1 MFDTKERGTFRYR
14 EMSVAAALEM
24 PEVTDD
30 MDEKTKARTGHER
43 IGHVLC
49 NCLLDDSGGRLFA
62 SPQEALAGIPASK
75 WQEAVEVFADIMRM
89 SGMWTEP
96 DEKNG

>member
-1 MFDTKERGTFRYR
+1 MLDTKERGNFRYR
-14 EMSVAAALEM
+14 EMSVAAALSM
-24 PEVTDD
+24 PEVAPDA
-30 MDEKTKARTGHER
+30 DEKTKACAVQDR

-49 NCLLDDSGGRLFA
+49 HCLIDDSGERLFA
-62 SPQEALAGIPASK
+62 SPQEALAGIPARH
-75 WQEAVEVFADIMRM
+75 WTEAIEVFADIMRM